1 MSYPEPPQ
9 QPQWQPPQPG
19 QPAQG
24 FPPHQGGVPGQP
36 PYPAGGTP
44 GGPPPGGPPPGGPYP
59 GGNFPGGQ
67 LPPSGGGRNR
77 WLIPSAIAVAGVV
90 MASTVW
96 ATVALVDFGGPQP
109 ESVLP
114 ASAAAFAKVDLSIDG
129 SQAIELLRFV
139 DQLPDEITEEIGEP
153 DGDMTETF
161 AEGFTEVFP
170 DARQSEVEEWIGQ
183 RVGVAVWPTDAT
195 DEGVAGAFALAV
207 TDERLAEETL
217 SGLGE
222 DDVAYEVV
230 DGFVLLS
237 DSDSLDDLQDQ
248 MEEFG
253 PLERDGT
260 FSSDMSGIPSGS
272 LAAAW
277 GDGDALMELDSFA
290 EGYAEGYALG
300 SGGGDVEDLS
310 GRMTASLRVDGDYL
324 EARTD
329 FFDFTFDDTDL
340 AWLSETPGAAV
351 DAMGTLPE
359 DTVIAVGADGLDQ
372 ALTEAYE
379 NEQLPLSRGERTEI
393 EREFNSFGVPLPESL
408 SGLLGSSTA
417 FGITSLDPD
426 TFFGPSSSYYSYG
439 ESGANEEIAFEY
451 RAVGGDE
458 QVLSDL
464 IDEAFSGAYS
474 TPPGVSTDG
483 DTVLVSRG
491 TSSTGVLADDPV
503 FQQTMQDMDEAVLAG
518 FFDLRQVVPAEDV
531 ADPDQ
536 WGAVGLALSVTEEG
550 RRGSLELRWSPSAGE

>member
-9 QPQWQPPQPG
+9 QPQWQQHQPG

-24 FPPHQGGVPGQP
+24 FPPPQGGVPGQP
-36 PYPAGGTP
+36 PYPGGGMP
-44 GGPPPGGPPPGGPYP
+44 AGPPPGGPPPGGQY
-59 GGNFPGGQ
+59 PGGQ
-67 LPPSGGGRNR
+67 LPPSGGRRNR

-114 ASAAAFAKVDLSIDG
+114 ASAAAFAKIDLSIDG
-129 SQAIELLRFV
+129 SQAIELLQFV
-139 DQLPDEITEEIGEP
+139 DRLPDEITEEMGEP

-161 AEGFTEVFP
+161 AEGFTEAFP

-183 RVGVAVWPTDAT
+183 RAGVAVWPSDVN
-195 DEGVAGAFALAV
+195 DQGVNGAFALAV
-207 TDERLAEETL
+207 TDERLAEETFADL
-217 SGLGE
+217 DE
-222 DDVAYEVV
+222 DGMAYEVV
-230 DGFVLLS
+230 DGFVLIS
-237 DSDSLDDLQDQ
+237 DSGDSLDDLQDQ

-253 PLERDGT
+253 PLERDGV
-260 FSSDMSGIPSGS
+260 FSSDMSDVPSGS

-277 GDGDALMELDSFA
+277 ADGGALMELDAFA
-290 EGYAEGYALG
+290 EGYAEGYAMG
-300 SGGGDVEDLS
+300 SGGAEIEDLS
-310 GRMTASLRVDGDYL
+310 GRMTASVRVDGDYL

-329 FFDFTFDDTDL
+329 FFDFEFEQTDL
-340 AWLSETPGAAV
+340 SWLSETPGAAV

-379 NEQLPLSRGERTEI
+379 NEQLPLSSGERTEI
-393 EREFNSFGVPLPESL
+393 DREFNSLGVPLPESF

-417 FGITSLDPD
+417 FGITSIDPD
-426 TFFGPSSSYYSYG
+426 TFFGSSYGAS
-439 ESGANEEIAFEY
+439 SGDDFAFEY

-458 QVLSDL
+458 QVLGDL
-464 IDEAFSGAYS
+464 IDGAFSDAYS
-474 TPPGVSTDG
+474 TPPGVSSDG

-491 TSSTGVLADDPV
+491 TSGTGALADDPV
-503 FQQTMQDMDEAVLAG
+503 FQQTMQDMDDAVLAG

-531 ADPDQ
+531 ANPDQ

-550 RRGSLELRWSPSAGE
+550 RRSSLELRWSPSAGE